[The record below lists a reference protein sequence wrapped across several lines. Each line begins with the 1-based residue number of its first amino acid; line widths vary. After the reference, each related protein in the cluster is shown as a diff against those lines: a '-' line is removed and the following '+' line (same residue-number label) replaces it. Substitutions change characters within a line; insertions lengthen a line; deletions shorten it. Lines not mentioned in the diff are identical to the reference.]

1 MHYVKT
7 PHLRNILHASPSI
20 KNLCFVT
27 LSAIVNTL
35 LGSKSHFFLCLRIWF
50 VYGIKKYKLKPNS
63 YQATFIVSNGL
74 SGLSLFQGKECI
86 WLNFPLSC
94 HRGRGQLNTSKMMM
108 VVSILSSRLPS
119 EKPPFPVLTT
129 FTTQSTRIPRAQ
141 HLLGKHW
148 ELRKQESCESS
159 ES

>member
-7 PHLRNILHASPSI
+7 PHLRNTLHASPSI

-35 LGSKSHFFLCLRIWF
+35 LGGKSHFFLCLRIWF
-50 VYGIKKYKLKPNS
+50 VYEIKKCKLKPNS
-63 YQATFIVSNGL
+63 YQATFILSNGL

-94 HRGRGQLNTSKMMM
+94 HRGRGQLNTSKVMNLCQW
-108 VVSILSSRLPS
+108 SL
-119 EKPPFPVLTT
+119 FYPVG
-129 FTTQSTRIPRAQ
+129 FHQKN
-141 HLLGKHW
+141 LLFQCSPLLLLKVPESPGHNTCW
-148 ELRKQESCESS
+148 ENTGS
-159 ES
+159 